1 MFGPSSRLDITAF
14 SGNFELI
21 HPCCHTC
28 SKTIMSE
35 SKKSFKVQVH
45 PIIEE
50 IVIEDLDGEETG
62 NDILDKYA
70 ALAAKKYIYEEDDIR
85 ETLKGVIPFTPV
97 GPAPDGALIVYCGE
111 KADIT

>member
-1 MFGPSSRLDITAF
+1 M
-14 SGNFELI
+14 
-21 HPCCHTC
+21 
-28 SKTIMSE
+28 
-35 SKKSFKVQVH
+35 H

-70 ALAAKKYIYEEDDIR
+70 AVAAKKYNIKEDDIR

-97 GPAPDGALIVYCGE
+97 GPAPDGALIVYCG
-111 KADIT
+111 KKLTSHRFSRTWSWTGRPSDISNQEHVQRKTKP